1 MCLCDIIFIARPGPE
16 TRRGLPY
23 TNTQTMSSRIEILND
38 GGKLRPTY
46 LPSLIHE
53 CQLTQC
59 PGLRHDARRPY
70 ELRSLSFQLLP
81 HPQADGSATVSQ
93 GLTSVQVAIYGPR
106 EPKSKSNSN
115 AERAVISVEVGVV
128 PWAQSGGAKRSR
140 GDRYVPSSLPES

>member
-1 MCLCDIIFIARPGPE
+1 MEVG
-16 TRRGLPY
+16 
-23 TNTQTMSSRIEILND
+23 
-38 GGKLRPTY
+38 
-46 LPSLIHE
+46 PSLFLI
-53 CQLTQC
+53 LSVSRADV

-81 HPQADGSATVSQ
+81 HPQADGSATVTQ

-106 EPKSKSNSN
+106 EPKTRSASN

-140 GDRYVPSSLPES
+140 GDRWVKISAYKC